1 MYQTPKIEI
10 CVDNIESVITA
21 NRLPID
27 RIELCSALALG
38 GLSPNFG
45 LLQQAVEISTIPL
58 AVMIRP
64 RAGDFVFSPH
74 EVNAMFDEIALC
86 KALGV
91 QHIVIGALTA
101 QGEMDLETTKRLI
114 DAADGMEITFHR
126 AFDLCVDPFKALDQL
141 IDLECQ
147 RILTSGQAQTAF
159 EGIPLLR
166 ELVEK
171 SAGCI
176 QIMAGC
182 GVNAENVHA
191 ILRETQV
198 PQLHFSA
205 KGQRP
210 SPYQATSSAVMG
222 SSAEQDKW
230 LEVLDYAKAGQILAR
245 IGKGLD

>member
-1 MYQTPKIEI
+1 MNQTPKIEI

-64 RAGDFVFSPH
+64 RAGDFVFSSH
-74 EVNAMFDEIALC
+74 EVNAMLDEIALC
-86 KALGV
+86 KALGI

-101 QGEMDLETTKRLI
+101 QGEIDLETTKRLI

-141 IDLECQ
+141 IDLECH
-147 RILTSGQAQTAF
+147 RILTSGQAKTAF
-159 EGIPLLR
+159 DGIPLLQK
-166 ELVEK
+166 LVEK

-182 GVNAENVHA
+182 GVNVENVQA

-205 KGQRP
+205 KGKRP
-210 SPYQATSSAVMG
+210 SLMQTASAAVMG
-222 SSAEQDKW
+222 NNAEQDKW
-230 LEVLDYAKAGQILAR
+230 LDVLDYANAEHILQK
-245 IGKGLD
+245 IGVM